1 MVAMMLQLN
10 SRDILAHLGGPVE
23 IEARLGAGIGCG
35 YDVGRGGGGSFLL
48 GLGFEQGSVY
58 DDTEEGSKVC
68 TYYKLESIPV
78 VLVLDPI
85 TGQKM
90 HSWRGMI
97 QPETTVVGSI
107 FVGGGKVV
115 HFTRVEPSK
124 IKEPYGPTTECPIFP
139 DCGFRQTNS
148 NVVLSCLDCFL
159 RNGSLYSFEYGVR
172 PSLFIAKVR
181 GGTCT
186 TAQPDPPDTVTYRAM
201 YLLQNGFG
209 SYDIFQNNCED
220 FALYCKTG
228 LLTVGSSG
236 GWEERAGFVGRS
248 GPVGGPSS
256 VPAEIANAEPS
267 QGGDGDRGSV
277 LREQVHDKYWCSD
290 GRCQGEAV
298 LEGLFSR
305 LYQVPLCPP
314 PRGERSET
322 GPVEILLQ
330 LCLTDARNID
340 YDPKSLS
347 DRNSER
353 ASNQD
358 FEGSGRLKKLL
369 AKSDM
374 NDSDIAS
381 DFEALSD
388 IFESELET
396 ENEVK
401 EEKTL
406 YMDVFEKIPT
416 DSDGEGDDFE
426 EHLRQISTN
435 SRKEKFDTDV
445 EMEDLDEVDRMIL

>member
-10 SRDILAHLGGPVE
+10 SRDILAHLGRPVE
-23 IEARLGAGIGCG
+23 IEARLGASIGSG

-48 GLGFEQGSVY
+48 GLGFEQGSVGFMN
-58 DDTEEGSKVC
+58 DAS
-68 TYYKLESIPV
+68 ESGNRFP
-78 VLVLDPI
+78 LVYCAVNLWNAFV
-85 TGQKM
+85 M
-90 HSWRGMI
+90 NYSF
-97 QPETTVVGSI
+97 EYNYFACI
-107 FVGGGKVV
+107 FVGGGIVV
-115 HFTRVEPSK
+115 HFTRVGPSK
-124 IKEPYGPTTECPIFP
+124 IEEPYGPITECPIFP

-159 RNGSLYSFEYGVR
+159 LNGSLYSFKYGVR
-172 PSLFIAKVR
+172 PSLFIAI
-181 GGTCT
+181 
-186 TAQPDPPDTVTYRAM
+186 
-201 YLLQNGFG
+201 NGFG
-209 SYDIFQNNCED
+209 SYDVFQNNCED

-277 LREQVHDKYWCSD
+277 LREQVTVKDLAPNLGWENPD
-290 GRCQGEAV
+290 DDDDDAAV